1 MSLNITENEKKNL
14 FDCVFENIYQV
25 FLRIDLLTGEGV
37 TLIAKDDTWKVSAGM
52 RFNYERTMYT
62 YILDVSADA
71 DPMKTLQDLE
81 LKHVTE
87 CLQDRP
93 VYDVFN
99 TVHGKKGEL
108 RVWDCTFFRGGEDV
122 IYMGMRDATGGF
134 QAINAHISKLEKVLK
149 KADQENTEKDNFLNL
164 MSRNVR
170 TPLYSIMGLT
180 RAAQSDFSDNTA
192 FDDYLYKVSMSG
204 TYMNETINDVLD
216 LRRISRNEIVL
227 NDEEIYLKAFFEEI
241 RQMITPSIYEKGL
254 IFNMNV
260 KNVENLT
267 IMADHH
273 CLQQIQIKLLQ
284 SAINYTVQGGRIDLE
299 VRELFQTRDMV
310 TLEFSVRDRGIVIDQ
325 ERLKLLFQPYDYL
338 RKKIDSHIGSLDMD
352 LIILKSYVRAMGSDT
367 LTAESDASR
376 GTRIS
381 VTLTVPLA
389 ERPAGEARTTNE
401 DTDFSGKRVL
411 VADDNEINLE
421 IIRKILYSKNMNV
434 VSATNG
440 QEAVDIFRRENG
452 QFDLILMD
460 ILMPVMD
467 GLEAARKIRTMRD
480 IPGASRVPIVAMT
493 ANAFRENFEES
504 FNAGMDAHLVKP
516 VEAERLLMVMS
527 DVMNRKKQD

>member
-1 MSLNITENEKKNL
+1 
-14 FDCVFENIYQV
+14 
-25 FLRIDLLTGEGV
+25 
-37 TLIAKDDTWKVSAGM
+37 
-52 RFNYERTMYT
+52 
-62 YILDVSADA
+62 
-71 DPMKTLQDLE
+71 
-81 LKHVTE
+81 
-87 CLQDRP
+87 
-93 VYDVFN
+93 
-99 TVHGKKGEL
+99 
-108 RVWDCTFFRGGEDV
+108 
-122 IYMGMRDATGGF
+122 
-134 QAINAHISKLEKVLK
+134 
-149 KADQENTEKDNFLNL
+149 
-164 MSRNVR
+164 
-170 TPLYSIMGLT
+170 
-180 RAAQSDFSDNTA
+180 
-192 FDDYLYKVSMSG
+192 
-204 TYMNETINDVLD
+204 
-216 LRRISRNEIVL
+216 
-227 NDEEIYLKAFFEEI
+227 
-241 RQMITPSIYEKGL
+241 
-254 IFNMNV
+254 
-260 KNVENLT
+260 NVENLT